1 MRSDRVLASVDDLP
15 RLAVTRALREHPEW
29 SLQDV
34 FSVIASGGPLSELL
48 GCLTVAELLSFEPRK
63 SGRTIDRARLRR
75 AKRAVGA
82 EFDQLVFEVLCEAPG
97 DVGRAYL
104 VARLGGPRWKLQ
116 ASLGRLV
123 AANKVSRSGKTSTTG
138 YRAVRLRA

>member
-48 GCLTVAELLSFEPRK
+48 GA
-63 SGRTIDRARLRR
+63 
-75 AKRAVGA
+75 
-82 EFDQLVFEVLCEAPG
+82 
-97 DVGRAYL
+97 
-104 VARLGGPRWKLQ
+104 
-116 ASLGRLV
+116 
-123 AANKVSRSGKTSTTG
+123 
-138 YRAVRLRA
+138 